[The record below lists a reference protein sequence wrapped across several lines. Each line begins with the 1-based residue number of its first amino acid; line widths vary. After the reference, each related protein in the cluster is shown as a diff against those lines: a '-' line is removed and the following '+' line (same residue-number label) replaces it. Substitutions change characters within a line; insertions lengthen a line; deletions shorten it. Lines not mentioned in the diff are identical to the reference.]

1 MIVTPKC
8 EAGELIEHYKIGYQ
22 FDSSSLELI
31 FSKVVELSENQLLM
45 TNLIENISK
54 ISQKFSREKFAANFV
69 KELEEII
76 QLGCHKK

>member
-1 MIVTPKC
+1 M
-8 EAGELIEHYKIGYQ
+8 
-22 FDSSSLELI
+22 
-31 FSKVVELSENQLLM
+31 ELSENKLLM

-76 QLGCHKK
+76 QLGYHKK